1 MINAFRHDEILKI
14 QSIHKGKFFQNN
26 ADFPTMEETKVFFF
40 FLSGC

>member
-1 MINAFRHDEILKI
+1 MINASRHDKILNS

-26 ADFPTMEETKVFFF
+26 ADVPTMEETKVFFF